1 LKAEIISV
9 GTELLL
15 GQITDTNATYICR
28 RLASI
33 GIDVHFRSTVGD
45 NWDRMTSVLRG
56 ALERADV
63 VITTGGLGPTSD
75 DITREV
81 IAQLTGRPLELD
93 SSAERHLREIF
104 TIYHPEMPLSNLK
117 QAMVPRGARLLP
129 NDRGT
134 APGLLIEHD
143 GQVIIALPGP
153 PHEMQAMLD
162 GSVLPYLQKRS
173 GKGSLITKSRVLR
186 LCGIGESSATERI
199 RDLLDAQTD
208 PTIAPLASPGEVHL
222 RITTKASDEA
232 QADRKIAQA
241 EAEIRK
247 RLGRH
252 IFGVD
257 DQTLESV
264 VGDLLRTQGK
274 TLAVAESCTGGLI
287 GSRITDV
294 PGSSDYFLA
303 ALVTYSNTAK
313 IQLLGVNAD
322 TLQAKGAVS
331 EEVACQMAAG
341 VRQRIGADVSIAT
354 TGIAGP
360 TGGTPDKPVGLV
372 YIGIADDD
380 GVSCQRFEAFGNRT
394 QIKYRASQA
403 ALDWLRRKLMADGEW

>member
-1 LKAEIISV
+1 MNAEIVSV

-15 GQITDTNATYICR
+15 GQITDTNATHICR
-28 RLASI
+28 RLAEI

-45 NWDRMTSVLRG
+45 NWDRMTAVLRG
-56 ALERADV
+56 ALERAEV
-63 VITTGGLGPTSD
+63 VIITGGLGPTSD

-81 IAQLTGRPLELD
+81 IAQLTERPLELD
-93 SSAERHLREIF
+93 SAAERRLREF
-104 TIYHPEMPLSNLK
+104 FAARHPGMPLSNLK
-117 QAMVPRGARLLP
+117 QAMVPRGARLIP
-129 NDRGT
+129 NDQGT
-134 APGLLIEHD
+134 APGLLVEHD
-143 GQVIIALPGP
+143 GHVIIALPGP
-153 PHEMQAMLD
+153 PHEMQAMLNA
-162 GSVLPYLQKRS
+162 SVLSYLQERS
-173 GKGSLITKSRVLR
+173 AEGGQITKSRVLR
-186 LCGIGESSATERI
+186 LCGIGESSATEQI
-199 RDLLDAQTD
+199 NDLLDSQTD

-232 QADRKIAQA
+232 QADRKIAQV
-241 EAEIRK
+241 EEEIRK
-247 RLGRH
+247 RLGRY

-264 VGDLLRTQGK
+264 VGDLLREQGK

-303 ALVTYSNTAK
+303 DIVTYSNTAK
-313 IQLLGVNAD
+313 IQLLDVSAD

-331 EEVACQMAAG
+331 EEVACQMAVG
-341 VRQRIGADVSIAT
+341 VRQRVGADVGLAA

-360 TGGTPDKPVGLV
+360 SGGTPDKPVGLV
-372 YIGIADDD
+372 YIGIADDK
-380 GVSCQRFEAFGNRT
+380 GVSCQRFQGFGSRA

-403 ALDWLRRKLMADGEW
+403 ALDLLRRKLIGGGE